1 MVSIPPLKSRAILQV
16 IVDQM
21 NEGILVVDTK
31 GIIQDC
37 NPALER
43 MLGYAAGELIQQ
55 PLAVLIPTD
64 AAAAHDSYMQAFV
77 KSGMAHIMAEG
88 REVAGR
94 HKGGHIVPLEV
105 GITRVQVASQLLL
118 VAVVRDITERK
129 KAQDELYHS
138 ATHDQLTDLSNRM
151 NFRVQLQRAL
161 LDAKR
166 YKDRFFAILY
176 CDLNKFKQVNDTLG
190 HQVGDLLLRQVSV
203 RLKSTIRDTDLL
215 ARFGGDEFALLAQ
228 QADEASCRLIAE
240 RMITLVDAPFEMNSK
255 KVGVG
260 ISIGIALCPKDGQ
273 DAATLL
279 NHADKAMY
287 QAKAVGESAYRFY
300 TETTPAPV
308 VSDA

>member
-1 MVSIPPLKSRAILQV
+1 MVSLPPLKSRSILQV

-21 NEGILVVDTK
+21 NEGILVVNAV
-31 GIIQDC
+31 GVIQDC
-37 NPALER
+37 NPALEH
-43 MLGYAAGELIQQ
+43 MMGYGRGELMGQ
-55 PLAVLIPTD
+55 PLSILLPTD
-64 AAAAHDSYMQAFV
+64 VVAAHASYIEAFV
-77 KSGMAHIMAEG
+77 KSGMSHIMAEG
-88 REVAGR
+88 REVVGW
-94 HKGGHIVPLEV
+94 HKEGHVVPLEV
-105 GITRVQVASQLLL
+105 GITRVQAASQLLL

-161 LDAKR
+161 LDSKR

-176 CDLNKFKQVNDTLG
+176 CDLNRFKQVNDALG

-255 KVGVG
+255 KIGVGV
-260 ISIGIALCPKDGQ
+260 SIGIALCPKDGQ

-287 QAKAVGESAYRFY
+287 QAKAMGSSAYRFY
-300 TETTPAPV
+300 TEAAPAV
-308 VSDA
+308 ASDA

>member
-16 IVDQM
+16 IVGQM

-43 MLGYAAGELIQQ
+43 MLGYVAGELMQK
-55 PLAVLIPTD
+55 PLGVLIPTD
-64 AAAAHDSYMQAFV
+64 VAVAHESYMQAFV

-94 HKGGHIVPLEV
+94 HKAGHIVPLEV

-161 LDAKR
+161 LDSRR
-166 YKDRFFAILY
+166 YKDRFFAVLY
-176 CDLNKFKQVNDTLG
+176 CDLNRFKQVNDTLG

-240 RMITLVDAPFEMNSK
+240 RMIALVDAPFEMNNK

-287 QAKAVGESAYRFY
+287 QAKAVGSSAYRFY
-300 TETTPAPV
+300 TESASETSA
-308 VSDA
+308 SDA

>member
-1 MVSIPPLKSRAILQV
+1 
-16 IVDQM
+16 M
-21 NEGILVVDTK
+21 NEGILVVDTH

-37 NPALER
+37 NPALEH
-43 MLGYAAGELIQQ
+43 MLGYVVGELVGQSLSVLL
-55 PLAVLIPTD
+55 PADAV
-64 AAAAHDSYMQAFV
+64 AAHESYLQGFV
-77 KSGMAHIMAEG
+77 KSGMGHIMGQG
-88 REVAGR
+88 REVSGR
-94 HKGGHIVPLEV
+94 HKAGHIVPLEV
-105 GITRVQVASQLLL
+105 GITRVQVTSQLLL

-161 LDAKR
+161 LDSKR

-176 CDLNKFKQVNDTLG
+176 CDLNRFKQVNDTLG

-228 QADEASCRLIAE
+228 QADEESCRLIAE
-240 RMITLVDAPFEMNSK
+240 RMIKLVDAPFEMNGK
-255 KVGVG
+255 KVSVG
-260 ISIGIALCPKDGQ
+260 ISIGIALCPRDGQ

-287 QAKAVGESAYRFY
+287 QAKAVGQSAYRFY
-300 TETTPAPV
+300 TEAP
-308 VSDA
+308 S